1 MLGSKDE
8 NINCEKL
15 KKSLYNINVF
25 NFAGLIK
32 VLEVYELLKLCK
44 LFIGNDSGL
53 THLAAASNIK
63 TLALFGPSKN
73 EIYRPWGKNSYFIR
87 TPETYSQL
95 VEVKG
100 YNRFDDASLLKSL
113 KVNDVHRI
121 CLKILS

>member
-1 MLGSKDE
+1 MTKEKNYFSSVVLLGSKDE
-8 NINCEKL
+8 NIHCEKL
-15 KKSLYNINVF
+15 KKSLCNINVF

-32 VLEVYELLKLCK
+32 VLEIYELLKLCK

-63 TLALFGPSKN
+63 TLLFLVLARMR
-73 EIYRPWGKNSYFIR
+73 IYRPWGKNSYFIR

-100 YNRFDDASLLKSL
+100 YNRFDDTSLLKT
-113 KVNDVHRI
+113 
-121 CLKILS
+121 

>member
-1 MLGSKDE
+1 MGSKDE
-8 NINCEKL
+8 NNYCEKL
-15 KKSLYNINVF
+15 KKSLHNINVF

-32 VLEVYELLKLCK
+32 ILEVYELLKLCK

-53 THLAAASNIK
+53 THLAAAANIK

-73 EIYRPWGKNSYFIR
+73 QIYKPWGKNSYFIR

-100 YNRFDDASLLKSL
+100 YDRFDDASLLKSL
-113 KVNDVHRI
+113 K
-121 CLKILS
+121 